1 MITFKKDIA
10 YLGEQCPVE
19 DAEELFA
26 WLIDKPMRK
35 VDASACQEM
44 HTAVLQTLLLCRPK
58 LVKLPQSVFLQQAL
72 NTLAVDI

>member
-1 MITFKKDIA
+1 
-10 YLGEQCPVE
+10 
-19 DAEELFA
+19 LFA
-26 WLIDKPMRK
+26 WLIDEPMHK